1 MIRRFVLREQ
11 THADS
16 LIAMVRSNWQA
27 MAATE
32 QPLSVV
38 CAPYKTTRSLEANAL
53 MWIWLKV
60 IEQQAWL
67 GGRQYSDEVWHE
79 FYKREF
85 LPEINARG
93 DEKWR
98 DVPPSPMRQRVTAN
112 LAPAR
117 VCVMSTTRL
126 NKTEMSI
133 YMTQIEAH
141 AATEL
146 GVRVQ

>member
-11 THADS
+11 SHADN
-16 LIAMVRSNWQA
+16 LIAMVRSNWQV

-38 CAPYKTTRSLEANAL
+38 CAPFKTTRSLEANAL

-85 LPEINARG
+85 LPEINSRG
-93 DEKWR
+93 DDKWR
-98 DVPPSPMRQRVTAN
+98 EVPPRLPAAQ

-126 NKTEMSI
+126 NKTEMSV